1 MKRAISVA
9 LVVFFLAPVFA
20 FTQDATKESDT
31 SMGMMNEK
39 MMMYKEGKEG
49 KEGMAGKHKMMMKG
63 MMEKKMVATED
74 GGVAILFGNKLLKYD
89 KNLKLIK
96 EVEIDFMGMKKQ
108 MMEKCKMG
116 KDMKEQEAEAVE

>member
-1 MKRAISVA
+1 MKRALSVA

-20 FTQDATKESDT
+20 FAQDAAVESDT
-31 SMGMMNEK
+31 SMGMMNKDMMMHKK
-39 MMMYKEGKEG
+39 MMGKEG
-49 KEGMAGKHKMMMKG
+49 KADMHKKMMG
-63 MMEKKMVATED
+63 MMEKKIVATED

-108 MMEKCKMG
+108 WMEKCKKG
-116 KDMKEQEAEAVE
+116 KEMKEQEVEAAE